1 MSIPWLKKNPFM
13 SAWLSTAHRV
23 VGTLR
28 GRATAQGKRQVIEA
42 VNDVN
47 SASTPTASARV
58 KTMPKATPRLSAK
71 PTPTFKPKPKPKPSA
86 KVKAKPSLSRK
97 R

>member
-28 GRATAQGKRQVIEA
+28 VRATAQGKRQVIEA

-71 PTPTFKPKPKPKPSA
+71 PTPTSKPKPKPSA